1 MCPTSPLIL
10 VVDDDTAI
18 RDSLSDLLQDE
29 GYEVA
34 AVENGQEA
42 LEYLRRQQAPCLIL
56 LDLMMPVMDGFEFI
70 GEQQADP
77 ALASI
82 PVVVITAAGEAKA
95 KSVQASQVL
104 PKPLRADQLMSAVRK
119 FC

>member
-1 MCPTSPLIL
+1 MCAAAPLIL

-18 RDSLSDLLQDE
+18 RDSLSELLVDE
-29 GYEVA
+29 GYQVA
-34 AVENGQEA
+34 AVENGREA
-42 LEYLRRQQAPCLIL
+42 LDYLRQRGLPCLIL

-70 GEQQADP
+70 GAQQADP
-77 ALASI
+77 ALADI

-95 KSVQASQVL
+95 KSVRASQVL
-104 PKPLRADQLMSAVRK
+104 PKPLRADQLISAVKR